1 MGIAGS
7 GLTVTRDRHKIVTTH
22 EYMFMY
28 RYVME
33 EISEKIDLDDETAEH
48 LAALFSTLGDPGRVR
63 ILAALLEQDL
73 NVGELAE
80 RVGLSHSAVSHH
92 LRHLRQMR
100 LVRAQKQGR
109 YVYYALDDEH
119 VRDLFAHG
127 LAHVQHR

>member
-1 MGIAGS
+1 MIE
-7 GLTVTRDRHKIVTTH
+7 TN
-22 EYMFMY
+22 
-28 RYVME
+28 
-33 EISEKIDLDDETAEH
+33 EKLNLDEETAGQ
-48 LAALFSTLGDPGRVR
+48 LAALFSTLGDAGRVR
-63 ILAALLEQDL
+63 ILAALLEQEL
-73 NVGELAE
+73 NVGELAQ

-100 LVRAQKQGR
+100 LARAQKRGR

>member
-1 MGIAGS
+1 
-7 GLTVTRDRHKIVTTH
+7 
-22 EYMFMY
+22 
-28 RYVME
+28 ME
-33 EISEKIDLDDETAEH
+33 KPTATIDLDEDTAVQ

-100 LVRAQKQGR
+100 LVRAQKRGR

-127 LAHVQHR
+127 LAHVRHWQ

>member
-1 MGIAGS
+1 MS
-7 GLTVTRDRHKIVTTH
+7 QSELT
-22 EYMFMY
+22 
-28 RYVME
+28 
-33 EISEKIDLDDETAEH
+33 SLDEQTAEY
-48 LAALFSTLGDPGRVR
+48 LATLFSTLGDPGRVR
-63 ILAALLEQDL
+63 ILDALLEQNL

-109 YVYYALDDEH
+109 FVYYTLDDEH

-127 LAHVQHR
+127 LAHVRHR